1 MLHVASGTGVLHGRI
16 KTPDR
21 RSAEKRG
28 HRRREMV
35 KGEVHNFS
43 RGSIPR
49 NIMSLALP
57 MTAAQL
63 INVLYSVV
71 DRVYLGRLPGHLALT
86 GLGLTIPIVSI
97 IMGFANLCGT
107 GGAPLCSIKR
117 GQGDN
122 EEAERVL
129 GNAFTLLLIF
139 GAAVTAVFLWFKQP
153 LLYLFG
159 ASDAT
164 YPYADAYMTIYLLGT
179 IFVMIGLG
187 MNPFITAQGF
197 GGVGMMTVGLGALV
211 NIVLDPIFIFGM
223 GMGVRGAALATVI
236 AQGCSALWVL
246 RFLTGRRAILRLRV
260 RNMALC
266 APRVR
271 SIVTLGLSGFFMN
284 LTNSLVQVVCN
295 ATLQVYGGDLY
306 VGVMTIIN
314 SLREVF
320 MMPIHGLSNGAQPVT
335 GYNYGAGLYSRVR
348 QSIRF
353 SVAGTVGCAALFW
366 AAAMVFPGA
375 LIRIFNG
382 DAEMLAAGVPAMRIY
397 FCLFIPMSLQMAGQ
411 GVFVSLGRSRQAIFF
426 SLLRK
431 AVINAPLTVLLPVW
445 MGTDGV
451 FVAEAVSQLVGG
463 LACIITMYL
472 TVYRPFG
479 RLPDRA
485 GGCKEDR
492 EDS

>member
-1 MLHVASGTGVLHGRI
+1 
-16 KTPDR
+16 
-21 RSAEKRG
+21 
-28 HRRREMV
+28 MV

-223 GMGVRGAALATVI
+223 GMGVRGPGDCDRPGVLRSVGAALPYRA
-236 AQGCSALWVL
+236 AGYSAAEGAEYGAVCPTGKIHRDPGPVWLLYELDQQLGPGGVQRHPSGLW
-246 RFLTGRRAILRLRV
+246 RGPV
-260 RNMALC
+260 R
-266 APRVR
+266 
-271 SIVTLGLSGFFMN
+271 
-284 LTNSLVQVVCN
+284 
-295 ATLQVYGGDLY
+295 GGDD
-306 VGVMTIIN
+306 
-314 SLREVF
+314 
-320 MMPIHGLSNGAQPVT
+320 HHQ
-335 GYNYGAGLYSRVR
+335 
-348 QSIRF
+348 
-353 SVAGTVGCAALFW
+353 
-366 AAAMVFPGA
+366 
-375 LIRIFNG
+375 
-382 DAEMLAAGVPAMRIY
+382 LAAG
-397 FCLFIPMSLQMAGQ
+397 
-411 GVFVSLGRSRQAIFF
+411 GVFHAGAGPEQWRPASDGVQLRRRTVQPGPPLHPLQCGGDRGVCRRLLGR
-426 SLLRK
+426 
-431 AVINAPLTVLLPVW
+431 
-445 MGTDGV
+445 GH
-451 FVAEAVSQLVGG
+451 AVSRHADPGVQQ
-463 LACIITMYL
+463 
-472 TVYRPFG
+472 
-479 RLPDRA
+479 
-485 GGCKEDR
+485 
-492 EDS
+492 